1 MLNITPF
8 NNLKKTTRIVLPDY
22 PKDWQPPKDF
32 PNLSS
37 AKSIAIDTETFDPE
51 LMIIGPGWGRHVGH
65 IVGFSIATEDAGW
78 YFPIKH
84 TVQEELNLD
93 PEKCFRWLKAILA
106 TPKPKVF
113 ANAIYDIGWLRE
125 EGLDVQGPIYDIQWA
140 EALLDDTARSYSLET
155 ISQKY
160 LGEGKQSNEL
170 YSWCS
175 RAYGGKPDGSQRANI
190 WRAPPSLVGPYAEVD
205 AINPFK
211 ILKRQWKQLEV
222 AGLLDLFK
230 LECKLA
236 QILVR
241 TREKGIRVS
250 EEKAVLGQQK
260 LAGLINTKQQK
271 LNSLAGKTISVNS
284 AKELAPIYDK
294 FKIEYT
300 RTEAGNPSFTK
311 DWLATQ
317 TDPISELVFDIRRYT
332 KAKNDFLGSYLLE
345 KTTNGRVHPSFHPL
359 RSEQGGA
366 VTGRF
371 SASDPPIQQFP
382 SRDTELTPIIRNCF
396 LPEEGYS
403 WVKADYKAIE
413 LRMFAHFSNLVSL
426 IQSYV
431 NDPFMDYHDYVSSGM
446 FQDRFPRIAIKTFNF
461 SLIYG
466 GGLPTITKQ
475 ISKLFNE
482 QERQELL
489 LKLGYPILTNTAE
502 QLARVFINMYME
514 HFPIVHDKLTEA
526 AEIATRL
533 GEMRTILNRR
543 TTFNFWEPARGKGMP
558 LPLNAALARYGKQIR
573 RANTYKALNYRLQGS
588 AADLLKKTIV
598 DCYEAGLW
606 DIIPFHGT
614 VHDELM
620 VGYNKDIHSE
630 FKQMREIAETA
641 IKFNVPIIMETEYG
655 PSWGEAKQELI
666 LGDRKWL
673 NVK

>member
-8 NNLKKTTRIVLPDY
+8 RDLKKTTRIVLPDY
-22 PKDWQPPKDF
+22 NKSWKPPKDF
-32 PNLSS
+32 PNLAA
-37 AKSIAIDTETFDPE
+37 AKSLAVDTETYDPE
-51 LMIIGPGWGRHVGH
+51 LMTIGPGWGRHVGH
-65 IVGFSIATEDAGW
+65 IVGFSIATEDTGW
-78 YFPIKH
+78 YFPIRH
-84 TVQEELNLD
+84 TIQSELNLD
-93 PEKCFRWLKAILA
+93 VTNSFAWLKDVLS
-106 TPKPKVF
+106 TSKPKVF
-113 ANAIYDIGWLRE
+113 ANAIYDLGWLRE
-125 EGLDVQGPIYDIQWA
+125 EGIDVNGVIYDVQWA

-160 LGEGKQSNEL
+160 LGEGKLSNDL
-170 YSWCS
+170 YDWCA
-175 RAYGGKPDGSQRANI
+175 RAYGGKADGSQRANI

-211 ILKRQWKQLEV
+211 ILKRQWKQLEI

-236 QILVR
+236 QILVC

-250 EEKAVLGQQK
+250 EEKAILGQQK
-260 LAGLINTKQQK
+260 LAGLIKDKQQK
-271 LNSLAGKTISVNS
+271 LNEIAGRPVSVS
-284 AKELAPIYDK
+284 SSKDLAPIYDK
-294 FKIEYT
+294 HKIEYN

-317 TDPISELVFDIRRYT
+317 VDPVSELVFDIRRYT
-332 KAKNDFLGSYLLE
+332 KAKNDFLGNYLLE
-345 KTTNGRVHPSFHPL
+345 KTTNGRVYPSFHPL

-396 LPEEGYS
+396 LPEEGYQ

-413 LRMFAHFSNLVSL
+413 LRMFAHFSDLISL
-426 IQSYV
+426 INSYV
-431 NDPFMDYHDYVSSGM
+431 NNPFMDYHDYVGSEM
-446 FQDRFPRIAIKTFNF
+446 FQSRFPRIAIKTFNF
-461 SLIYG
+461 SIIYG

-475 ISKLFNE
+475 LSKLFNE
-482 QERQELL
+482 QERIDLL
-489 LKLGYPILTNTAE
+489 TNLGYPILSNTAE
-502 QLARVFINMYME
+502 QLARVFINTYLE
-514 HFPIVHDKLTEA
+514 HFPIVHNKLAEA
-526 AEIATRL
+526 ADIANRL

-588 AADLLKKTIV
+588 AADLLKKTII

-606 DIIPFHGT
+606 DVIPFHGT
-614 VHDELM
+614 IHDELM
-620 VGYNKDIHSE
+620 VGYNGDIRDA

-641 IKFNVPIIMETEYG
+641 IKFKVPIIMETEIG
-655 PSWGEAKQELI
+655 PSWGEAKTELD
-666 LGDRKWL
+666 LGERKWL
-673 NVK
+673 NAK